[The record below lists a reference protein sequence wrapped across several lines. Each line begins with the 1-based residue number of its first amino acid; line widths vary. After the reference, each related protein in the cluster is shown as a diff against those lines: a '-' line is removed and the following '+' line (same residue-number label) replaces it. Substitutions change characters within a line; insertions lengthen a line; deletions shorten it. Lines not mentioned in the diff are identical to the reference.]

1 MAMIKSLQ
9 DALYNWLTIKVVTDV
24 RPDDA
29 AAIETEEMF
38 FDMLIN
44 EHEIANIEVTKDE
57 QMYYVHY
64 EQKGETKMYRY
75 PRELIEVMLDQIN
88 AEPDKYKNFPEE

>member
-38 FDMLIN
+38 FGMLTN

-57 QMYYVHY
+57 LMYYVHY
-64 EQKGETKMYRY
+64 EQKGEKKMYRY

-88 AEPDKYKNFPEE
+88 AEPVKYKNFPEE

>member
-38 FDMLIN
+38 FGMLTN

-57 QMYYVHY
+57 LMYYVHY
-64 EQKGETKMYRY
+64 EQKGEKKMYRY